1 MEYLDDLLMQY
12 KSKGVVIDTNLLLLY
27 FVGLYD
33 PHRIPKFKRT
43 EIFTVEDF
51 YTLLGFFNYF
61 DKIVTTPN
69 ILTEVNSLAGQL
81 PNNIKPLFY
90 FDFASRLDSLEE
102 HYKKSIALAQSP
114 HFSKFGLTDSGI
126 ADLAQGRFL
135 VLTVDRPLY
144 GYLRNTGIDAI
155 NFNHIRTLNWNP

>member
-1 MEYLDDLLMQY
+1 MEYLDTLLARY

-43 EIFTVEDF
+43 MTFVLEDF
-51 YTLLGFFNYF
+51 YTLLSFFNYF
-61 DKIVTTPN
+61 DKVVTTPN

-81 PNNIKPLFY
+81 PNDIKVLFSPV
-90 FDFASRLDSLEE
+90 FAEQVGSVEE

-114 HFSKFGLTDSGI
+114 HFNKFGLTDSGI
-126 ADLAQGRFL
+126 VDLAQGRYL
-135 VLTVDRPLY
+135 VLTDDLRLF
-144 GYLRNTGIDAI
+144 GYLQNVGIDAI
-155 NFNHIRTLNWNP
+155 NFNQIRTLNWKP